1 MDTTTAESEKKLL
14 ADVVRER
21 LIGNKNFVSFGELI
35 DKKIPTFLKNFL
47 QNSVHKYIVTEE
59 PFQFNN
65 SKRFNFEYDKII
77 ALKNQLMKAFEEAT
91 IFSQE
96 ELVEIINKTISLQYN
111 LLVKPTSSLVKI
123 FFRNKAER
131 LQTEILQILE
141 GLDDRRMIIKKLIK
155 HIKEFDQYHIVEDD
169 FKKILDQIN
178 KEVYHGDFIKAFI
191 GDVRAFVE
199 FLGMIHGTESH
210 RIVKASLKLLLKER
224 KLDKYWTAFEK
235 YPNDSIAIDEIESIL
250 RDFIAGGKSLNESG
264 GQDNDDVK
272 QIKNFP
278 FANGAGGDDSLSGT
292 ARYVIEIEQSFSS
305 MMTSEQNGGQNGV
318 DRKMPKIT
326 NCWKDPMD
334 MVIQRSKIESQPAGP
349 LHPLKRMIGEKDRR
363 FLQKRIFD
371 NDIQAYNEFMRQLE
385 LIDNWKA
392 AKKLIDTELQNRSI
406 GLFSKEA
413 LRLGDLVFNR
423 YFPNSK

>member
-14 ADVVRER
+14 ADAVRER
-21 LIGNKNFVSFGELI
+21 LIGNKNFVSYGELI
-35 DKKIPTFLKNFL
+35 DKKLPTFLKNFL

-65 SKRFNFEYDKII
+65 SKRFNFEYDKIVE
-77 ALKNQLMKAFEEAT
+77 LKHQLMKAFEEAT

-96 ELVEIINKTISLQYN
+96 ELGEIINKTISLQYN
-111 LLVKPTSSLVKI
+111 LLVKPTSSLVNI
-123 FFRNKAER
+123 FFRNKSER

-141 GLDDRRMIIKKLIK
+141 GLDDQRMIIKKLIE
-155 HIKEFDQYHIVEDD
+155 HIKKFDQYHIVEDD
-169 FKKILDQIN
+169 FKRILDQTN
-178 KEVYHGDFIKAFI
+178 KEVYHGDFIKAFM
-191 GDVRAFVE
+191 GDIRAFVD
-199 FLGMIHGTESH
+199 FLGMIHGIESH
-210 RIVKASLKLLLKER
+210 RIAKASLRSLFKER
-224 KLDKYWTAFEK
+224 KLDKYWAAFEK
-235 YPNDSIAIDEIESIL
+235 YPHDTMAIDEIESIL
-250 RDFIAGGKSLNESG
+250 RNIISSGKFLDQSG
-264 GQDNDDVK
+264 IQTNDD
-272 QIKNFP
+272 IKGLKTRT
-278 FANGAGGDDSLSGT
+278 FANSAEGDDSSVGI
-292 ARYVIEIEQSFSS
+292 ARYVVEIEQSFSS
-305 MMTSEQNGGQNGV
+305 MGASDQNGDQNGV

-334 MVIQRSKIESQPAGP
+334 MVIQRSKIESQPTGP

-371 NDIQAYNEFMRQLE
+371 NDIHAYNEFMRQLE

-392 AKKLIDTELQNRSI
+392 AKKLIDSELQNRSI
-406 GLFSKEA
+406 GLYSKEA